1 MHTRVMNIRSVVI
14 ASLLAAGLTMR
25 ASFATSSEVPY
36 PDGFRRWAHIKSSL
50 SAPKSDADQRA
61 GIHHIYAN
69 ELALRGYET
78 GHFPEGSVI
87 VFDLLAVSTAN
98 GTTKETGR
106 KLIDVMHKDSTRF
119 GRTGGW
125 GYEEFRG
132 DTRVRVVRDR
142 APIDCFQCHTQRKD
156 HDYVFSGLRP

>member
-1 MHTRVMNIRSVVI
+1 MNHRPVVL
-14 ASLLAAGLTMR
+14 ASLLAASLTMR
-25 ASFATSSEVPY
+25 APIAASPEVPY
-36 PDGFRRWAHIKSSL
+36 PEGFRRWAHIKSSL
-50 SAPKSDADQRA
+50 SAPKSDTDPRA

-78 GHFPEGSVI
+78 GHFPDGSVI
-87 VFDLLAVSTAN
+87 VFDLLAVTSAN
-98 GTTKETGR
+98 GTTKEGER
-106 KLIDVMHKDSTRF
+106 KLVDVMHKDSTRF
-119 GRTGGW
+119 GKTGGW

>member
-1 MHTRVMNIRSVVI
+1 MNIRSAI
-14 ASLLAAGLTMR
+14 LASLLTAGASLTPR
-25 ASFATSSEVPY
+25 APDTPSAEVPY
-36 PDGFRRWAHIKSSL
+36 PEGFRRWAHIKSSL
-50 SAPKSDADQRA
+50 SAPKGETDQRA

-87 VFDLLAVSTAN
+87 VFDLLAVTTAG
-98 GTTKETGR
+98 GTTKEAAR
-106 KLIDVMHKDSTRF
+106 KLVDVMHKDSTRF
-119 GRTGGW
+119 GQTGGW

-142 APIDCFQCHTQRKD
+142 APTDCFQCHTQRRD